1 MHLFGVL
8 TAQEN
13 LWQNWCGAGQVAIQR
28 LAKQVA
34 WSSIMGLLDKKPN
47 KEDNILDSAL
57 RPKNWADYVGQ
68 DNIKENL
75 RIILTA
81 AKQRGQSPD
90 HLLLYGNSGLGKT
103 TLAHLIALEM
113 GKQIRITS
121 GPAIERAGDLAA
133 ILTNLSE
140 GDVLFLD
147 EIHRIHKKVEEY
159 IYPAMEE
166 YKLNLILGKGPMART
181 MELKLPHFT
190 IIGATTRPGLLSSPL
205 RNRFGATFQLNFYR
219 PEDIEKIVERSANIL
234 KIQIE
239 PEAIKIIAKRSRFT
253 PRVAN
258 RLLKRVRD
266 FAQVKN
272 TGLVTKEITE
282 NALRSLEVDEMGLEP
297 GDRKIILALI
307 EKFGGGPVGL
317 QSLAAAA
324 LEEED
329 TILDIYEPYLMQC
342 GFIER
347 TPKGR
352 VASKLAYEHLGMSH
366 LRPQGNLI

>member
-1 MHLFGVL
+1 M
-8 TAQEN
+8 
-13 LWQNWCGAGQVAIQR
+13 
-28 LAKQVA
+28 
-34 WSSIMGLLDKKPN
+34 SIGPEKNMVPDD
-47 KEDNILDSAL
+47 ERLDSAL
-57 RPKNWADYVGQ
+57 RPKTWSDYVGQ
-68 DNIKENL
+68 ENIKEN
-75 RIILTA
+75 IKVILTA

-103 TLAHLIALEM
+103 TLANLVALQM
-113 GKQIRITS
+113 GKKIRITT

-133 ILTNLSE
+133 ILTNLQE

-147 EIHRIHKKVEEY
+147 EIHRIHKTVEEY

-181 MELKLPHFT
+181 MELKLPRFT
-190 IIGATTRPGLLSSPL
+190 LIGATTRPGLLSAPL
-205 RNRFGATFQLNFYR
+205 RNRFGATFQLNFYKLG
-219 PEDIEKIVERSANIL
+219 DMEKIIERSARIL
-234 KIQIE
+234 GVSIE
-239 PEAIKIIAKRSRFT
+239 NDAIGIIAKRSRFT

-258 RLLKRVRD
+258 RLLRRVRD
-266 FAQVKN
+266 FAQVQ
-272 TGLVTKEITE
+272 GLPTINKDITSHS
-282 NALRSLEVDEMGLEP
+282 LDSLEVDHMGLEP
-297 GDRKIILALI
+297 GDIKILLALI
-307 EKFGGGPVGL
+307 EKFDGGPVGL

-352 VASKLAYEHLGMSH
+352 VASKLAYEHLGISYRKTNS
-366 LRPQGNLI
+366 LLS

>member
-1 MHLFGVL
+1 M
-8 TAQEN
+8 
-13 LWQNWCGAGQVAIQR
+13 
-28 LAKQVA
+28 
-34 WSSIMGLLDKKPN
+34 SSILTKPVA
-47 KEDNILDSAL
+47 KDEEVLDSTL
-57 RPKNWADYVGQ
+57 RPKNWSDYVGQ
-68 DNIKENL
+68 DKIKENL
-75 RIILTA
+75 KVILTA

-90 HLLLYGNSGLGKT
+90 HLLFYGNSGLGKT
-103 TLAHLIALEM
+103 TLAHLVALEM
-113 GKQIRITS
+113 GKQIRVTS

-140 GDVLFLD
+140 GDVLFID
-147 EIHRIHKKVEEY
+147 EIHRMHRTIEEY

-219 PEDIEKIVERSANIL
+219 QEDIEKIIERSAKIL
-234 KIQIE
+234 GVQIE
-239 PEAIKIIAKRSRFT
+239 PEATKIIAKRSRFT

-258 RLLKRVRD
+258 RLLKRSRD
-266 FAQVKN
+266 FSQVE
-272 TGLVTKEITE
+272 GSAIITKEDSKR
-282 NALRSLEVDEMGLEP
+282 ALDSLEIDEIGLES
-297 GDRKIILALI
+297 GDRKILLALI
-307 EKFGGGPVGL
+307 EKFNGGPVGL

-324 LEEED
+324 LEEEG

-352 VASKLAYEHLGMSH
+352 IASRIAYEHLGVAH
-366 LRPQGNLI
+366 LRPNKLI